1 MGKKHDELIRTV
13 FFQMTLEKIKSL
25 QSKGHAGEVL
35 EVEFRHF
42 VEEMLYIAY
51 KDLGLTKFSEMSSE
65 DSSDDDSSDTGALT
79 LEEEKGK
86 WEGEETLKIGTLWIP
101 QEEAVKMITDGVPIP
116 PDRDEDNLMKH
127 LIHHLNGFLNKR
139 YFTSRLDYSEDK
151 ALVTYDNQQICT
163 VNILDGCI
171 QMMDAPNV
179 EPTIVTAQVFPAIVT
194 FLYPEGMI
202 ESDKKDQ
209 SKKPNFDII

>member
-1 MGKKHDELIRTV
+1 MGKKHDKLIRTV

-25 QSKGHAGEVL
+25 QSKGHTGEGL
-35 EVEFRHF
+35 EVEFRLF
-42 VEEMLYIAY
+42 VEEILYIAY

-65 DSSDDDSSDTGALT
+65 DSSDDDSPDIGALT
-79 LEEEKGK
+79 LEESSGK
-86 WEGEETLKIGTLWIP
+86 WDGEETLKIGSLWMP
-101 QEEAVKMITDGVPIP
+101 QEEAVKMITDGIPIP
-116 PDRDEDNLMKH
+116 SDRDEDNLMKH

-163 VNILDGCI
+163 VNILDGYI

-179 EPTIVTAQVFPAIVT
+179 GPTIVTAQVFPAIVT
-194 FLYPEGMI
+194 FLYPEGMAD
-202 ESDKKDQ
+202 SNKKTA
-209 SKKPNFDII
+209 SKKPDFDRL